1 MLPGENNQGY
11 RKPERGVSEGRE
23 AITFNVI
30 SKETEIFNDFLEFFF
45 SFFFFMENDTL
56 ENSVVG
62 KSN

>member
-45 SFFFFMENDTL
+45 FFFFFF
-56 ENSVVG
+56 G
-62 KSN
+62 K

>member
-11 RKPERGVSEGRE
+11 RKPETAVSEGRE
-23 AITFNVI
+23 AITFNAI

-45 SFFFFMENDTL
+45 LMENDTL

>member
-11 RKPERGVSEGRE
+11 RKPETAVSEGRE

-45 SFFFFMENDTL
+45 LMENDTL

>member
-11 RKPERGVSEGRE
+11 RKPETAVSEGRE
-23 AITFNVI
+23 AITFNAI
-30 SKETEIFNDFLEFFF
+30 SKETEIFNDFLEFF
-45 SFFFFMENDTL
+45 FFFFMENDTL

>member
-1 MLPGENNQGY
+1 MLPGEDNQGY
-11 RKPERGVSEGRE
+11 RKPERAVSEGRE
-23 AITFNVI
+23 AITFNAL

-45 SFFFFMENDTL
+45 LFMENDRL